1 MPKMS
6 EVIEIRVDIMS
17 EKAAAATDNAIWFE
31 EAFLAHHRTV
41 YRVARSVLRDDALA
55 EDVTQETFLKLYH
68 HSNSILSEDML
79 KPWLIRVAINLA
91 KNSIRGSIRANT
103 REANYV
109 KLTDD
114 GSTRSAADEYEGKV
128 AVKCIFDALNEI
140 REPHRS
146 CLILKQQG
154 LSYKEIAE
162 SLDLNEA
169 SVGTFVARAR
179 QEFSRVY
186 GAAQGGRL

>member
-1 MPKMS
+1 
-6 EVIEIRVDIMS
+6 
-17 EKAAAATDNAIWFE
+17 
-31 EAFLAHHRTV
+31 
-41 YRVARSVLRDDALA
+41 
-55 EDVTQETFLKLYH
+55 
-68 HSNSILSEDML
+68 ML

-91 KNSIRGSIRANT
+91 KNSIRSSIRANT

-109 KLTDD
+109 QLTD
-114 GSTRSAADEYEGKV
+114 GASMRSAADDYEERV
-128 AVKCIFDALNEI
+128 AVRNIYDALNEI

-169 SVGTFVARAR
+169 SIGTFVARAR
-179 QEFSRVY
+179 QEFSKVY
-186 GAAQGGRL
+186 VATQGGKV